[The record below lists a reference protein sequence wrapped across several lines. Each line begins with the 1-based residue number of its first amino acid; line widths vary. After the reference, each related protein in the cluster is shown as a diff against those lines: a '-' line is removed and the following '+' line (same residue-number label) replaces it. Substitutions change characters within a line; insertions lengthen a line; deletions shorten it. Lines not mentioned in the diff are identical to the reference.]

1 MKKTTIH
8 AKKKALEAYLPSSDP
23 RLQFHDR
30 WLAETPRDIALNP
43 SSEEDVRSK
52 DFRKRF
58 FRDLDSEA
66 VFEYIAV
73 NGERALQVSWV
84 SATICW
90 WRRILT
96 KQARFQWPPKETSDP
111 GTRKEQADD
120 CVILPHPENRKGGP
134 RPYPPLSGPLSRL
147 FRRKKVYYHWRPIPR
162 GEDARVKKEA
172 VRSLKRVGEM
182 LAFVGGGADKKL
194 TPEEAKQN
202 TTTNNCISQQTRR
215 ALRYYQKAW
224 EQYQTETTETM
235 TPETI
240 LIKAQHIADQVLAR
254 DSPAMNEAREWYWKE
269 VNRDPRLRESYRAK
283 RTTYAHYKTGCDKA
297 RR

>member
-1 MKKTTIH
+1 MKKTTIQ

-23 RLQFHDR
+23 RLQFHDQ

-43 SSEEDVRSK
+43 SSEEDFRSK

-58 FRDLDSEA
+58 FRDLDSKA

-90 WRRILT
+90 WRRILA
-96 KQARFQWPPKETSDP
+96 QQVRFQWPPKETYDS
-111 GTRKEQADD
+111 GTRQEQADD

-134 RPYPPLSGPLSRL
+134 RPYPPLSGSLSRL

-162 GEDARVKKEA
+162 GEYARVKKEA

-182 LAFVGGGADKKL
+182 LAFVGGGVDKKL
-194 TPEEAKQN
+194 TSEEVKQN
-202 TTTNNCISQQTRR
+202 TTINNRISQHTRR
-215 ALRYYQKAW
+215 SQTYLHRALVKW
-224 EQYQTETTETM
+224 EEKKRELRLRHVVDVQ
-235 TPETI
+235 I
-240 LIKAQHIADQVLAR
+240 LGQAAMLIAKDLLSR
-254 DSPAMNEAREWYWKE
+254 NTPAMQE
-269 VNRDPRLRESYRAK
+269 AK
-283 RTTYAHYKTGCDKA
+283 RLFQQEV
-297 RR
+297 RRDLHKSVSPNSTRIPY